1 MKRITIACALAALAA
16 CASTVETSEPAPGG
30 NVPIE
35 ELNQRIIKSSALPRH
50 LEVTHAFVR
59 RENDVLQVQLEL
71 ESSANFATDFRY
83 LFEWFD
89 ADGMKLYEA
98 SEGWRRE
105 TIEAGHRLSLQACA
119 SNGDATDWRFT
130 MEKWDR

>member
-1 MKRITIACALAALAA
+1 MKHITIACALAALFA
-16 CASTVETSEPAPGG
+16 CASTVETSQPAPGG

-35 ELNQRIIKSSALPRH
+35 ELNQKVIKSSSLPRQ

-71 ESSANFATDFRY
+71 ASHASFASDLRY

-98 SEGWRRE
+98 GEGWRRE
-105 TIEAGHRLSLQACA
+105 TIEAGHRLSLQGSA
-119 SNGDATDWRFT
+119 SNAAAADWRFT